1 MEAVGRGDDAAG
13 GREVDV
19 HVERRGL
26 RRVADAEGDGGDD
39 GAVGA
44 GLRPGGG
51 GVGEGSLVRAGIGV
65 RGGVVVDGDGDEGE
79 GGGEGEEEE
88 EDEDDGAEHV
98 QCGG

>member
-1 MEAVGRGDDAAG
+1 MEAVGRGGDAAG

-26 RRVADAEGDGGDD
+26 RRGADAEGDD

-44 GLRPGGG
+44 RLRPGGG

-65 RGGVVVDGDGDEGE
+65 GGGAVVDGDSDEGE

-88 EDEDDGAEHV
+88 EDEDDGSEHV

>member
-26 RRVADAEGDGGDD
+26 RRVTDAEGDGGDD

-51 GVGEGSLVRAGIGV
+51 GVGEGGNWCS
-65 RGGVVVDGDGDEGE
+65 RGRG
-79 GGGEGEEEE
+79 
-88 EDEDDGAEHV
+88 
-98 QCGG
+98 CGWGW